1 MEGFLMPSIADLLKT
16 TVDQGASDLHI
27 AVGTAP
33 QIRMRGTLVPL
44 SFPLLTP
51 SDTQGLCYSVI
62 TDLQKKKFE
71 ETHELDFSFSQKGI
85 SRFRGNLYYDRG
97 SVAGAFRV
105 IPHNIPSV
113 DTLGLPASVKDII
126 KSPRGLVLVTGP
138 TGSGKTT
145 TLAAMV
151 DAINTT
157 RHEHIITVEDPI
169 EYVFAHKGCLVNQR
183 EIGQDSFSF
192 AEALRH
198 ILREDPDV
206 VLVGEIRDMET
217 MEAALTIAETGHL
230 TFGTLHTNSAVQ
242 TISRIIDIFPSNQQP
257 AVRSSLSLSL
267 VAVLSQTLIPRIN
280 GAGRVL
286 AAELMIPNAAIKNLI
301 RENKIHQIYSQ
312 LQLGQ
317 EKYGM
322 QTLNQALAS
331 LANKRIISEEDAYS
345 RSSDIEEL
353 RQTMSSGLTSKTGID
368 GPGVITAKGESFLE
382 GSNVKDIGGI
392 GSNMGVQGMPS
403 RSSSFPSQG
412 EKKTMMSHSK
422 V

>member
-1 MEGFLMPSIADLLKT
+1 MPSVADLLKT
-16 TVDQGASDLHI
+16 TVEQGASDLHI
-27 AVGTAP
+27 AAGTPP
-33 QIRMRGTLVPL
+33 QIRLRGSLVPL
-44 SFPLLTP
+44 NFPVLAP

-71 ETHELDFSFSQKGI
+71 ETHELDFSFSQKGV

-97 SVAGAFRV
+97 AVAGAFRV
-105 IPHNIPSV
+105 IPHEIPSI
-113 DTLGLPASVKDII
+113 DLLGLPPMIREII

-145 TLAAMV
+145 TLASMI
-151 DAINTT
+151 DEINQT
-157 RHEHIITVEDPI
+157 RHEHIITIEDPI
-169 EYVFAHKGCLVNQR
+169 EYVFPHKGCLVNQR
-183 EIGQDSFSF
+183 EIGQDSSSFS
-192 AEALRH
+192 EALRH

-242 TISRIIDIFPSNQQP
+242 TISRVIDIFPPNQQP
-257 AVRSSLSLSL
+257 EVRSSLSLSL
-267 VAVLSQTLIPRIN
+267 VAVLSQTLIPRIDT
-280 GAGRVL
+280 AGRVL
-286 AAELMIPNAAIKNLI
+286 AAELMIPNAAIRNLI

-317 EKYGM
+317 EKFGM

-331 LANKRIISEEDAYS
+331 LVNKKIISEEDAYN

-353 RQTMSSGLTSKTGID
+353 KQTISSGVMSKGGLTGNAGTSPLNKG
-368 GPGVITAKGESFLE
+368 GQNSMGSTAGKP
-382 GSNVKDIGGI
+382 DIGGDKPFSGI
-392 GSNMGVQGMPS
+392 DFGNL
-403 RSSSFPSQG
+403 
-412 EKKTMMSHSK
+412 
-422 V
+422 

>member
-1 MEGFLMPSIADLLKT
+1 MPSVADLLKT
-16 TVDQGASDLHI
+16 TVDYGASDLHI
-27 AVGTAP
+27 AAGTPP
-33 QIRMRGTLVPL
+33 QIRLRGSLVPL
-44 SFPLLTP
+44 NFPALAP

-71 ETHELDFSFSQKGI
+71 ETHELDFSFSQKGV

-97 SVAGAFRV
+97 AVAGAFRV
-105 IPHNIPSV
+105 IPHEIPSI
-113 DTLGLPASVKDII
+113 DLLGLPPMIREII

-145 TLAAMV
+145 TLASMI
-151 DAINTT
+151 DEINQT
-157 RHEHIITVEDPI
+157 RHEHIITIEDPI
-169 EYVFAHKGCLVNQR
+169 EYVFPHKGCLVNQR
-183 EIGQDSFSF
+183 EIGQDSSSF
-192 AEALRH
+192 FEALRH

-242 TISRIIDIFPSNQQP
+242 TISRVIDIFPPNQQP
-257 AVRSSLSLSL
+257 EVRSSLSLSL
-267 VAVLSQTLIPRIN
+267 VAVLSQTLIPRIDT
-280 GAGRVL
+280 AGRVL
-286 AAELMIPNAAIKNLI
+286 AAELMIPNAAIRNLI

-317 EKYGM
+317 EKFGM

-331 LANKRIISEEDAYS
+331 LVNKKIISEEDAYN

-353 RQTMSSGLTSKTGID
+353 KQTISSGVMSKGGLTGNAGTSPLNKG
-368 GPGVITAKGESFLE
+368 GQNSMGSTAGKP
-382 GSNVKDIGGI
+382 DIGGDKPFSGI
-392 GSNMGVQGMPS
+392 DFGNL
-403 RSSSFPSQG
+403 
-412 EKKTMMSHSK
+412 
-422 V
+422 

>member
-1 MEGFLMPSIADLLKT
+1 MPSIADLLKT

-33 QIRMRGTLVPL
+33 QIRMRGSLMPL
-44 SFPLLTP
+44 NFPALTP
-51 SDTQGLCYSVI
+51 SDTQGLCYSII

-105 IPHNIPSV
+105 IPHEIPSI
-113 DTLGLPASVKDII
+113 DTLGLPDSIKDVI

-169 EYVFAHKGCLVNQR
+169 EYVFSHKGCLVNQR
-183 EIGQDSFSF
+183 EIGQDSVSF
-192 AEALRH
+192 TEALRH

-280 GAGRVL
+280 GTGRVL
-286 AAELMIPNAAIKNLI
+286 AAELMIPNAAIRNLI

-322 QTLNQALAS
+322 QTLNQSLAS
-331 LANKRIISEEDAYS
+331 LANKRIISEKDAYS

-353 RQTMSSGLTSKTGID
+353 QQTMSSGLVSKTGVD
-368 GPGVITAKGESFLE
+368 GPGVLTPKSESFMDDSHIKTL
-382 GSNVKDIGGI
+382 GGNDSNIED
-392 GSNMGVQGMPS
+392 MP
-403 RSSSFPSQG
+403 RNAPSFPSQDR
-412 EKKTMMSHSK
+412 KKENDEPFEGIDFSK
-422 V
+422 L

>member
-1 MEGFLMPSIADLLKT
+1 MPSIADLLKT

-27 AVGTAP
+27 AAGTPP
-33 QIRMRGTLVPL
+33 QIRLRGSLVPL
-44 SFPLLTP
+44 NFPVLSP

-71 ETHELDFSFSQKGI
+71 ETHELDFSFSQKGV

-97 SVAGAFRV
+97 AVAGAFRV
-105 IPHNIPSV
+105 IPHEIPSI
-113 DTLGLPASVKDII
+113 DLLGLPPMVREII
-126 KSPRGLVLVTGP
+126 KSPRGLILVTGP

-145 TLAAMV
+145 TLASMI
-151 DAINTT
+151 DAINQT
-157 RHEHIITVEDPI
+157 RHEHIITIEDPI
-169 EYVFAHKGCLVNQR
+169 EYVFPHKGCLVNQR
-183 EIGQDSFSF
+183 EIGQDSSSFS
-192 AEALRH
+192 EALRH

-242 TISRIIDIFPSNQQP
+242 TISRVIDIFPPNQQP
-257 AVRSSLSLSL
+257 EVRSSLSLSL
-267 VAVLSQTLIPRIN
+267 VAVLSQTLMPRIDT
-280 GAGRVL
+280 AGRVL
-286 AAELMIPNAAIKNLI
+286 AAELMIPNAAIRNLI

-317 EKYGM
+317 EKFGM

-331 LANKRIISEEDAYS
+331 LVNKKIISEEDAYN

-353 RQTMSSGLTSKTGID
+353 KQTISSGVMSKGGLTGNAGTSVSNKGVLNSMGSMTGKPDFGGDKPFSGID
-368 GPGVITAKGESFLE
+368 FGNL
-382 GSNVKDIGGI
+382 
-392 GSNMGVQGMPS
+392 
-403 RSSSFPSQG
+403 
-412 EKKTMMSHSK
+412 
-422 V
+422 

>member
-1 MEGFLMPSIADLLKT
+1 MPSVADLLKT

-27 AVGTAP
+27 AAGTPP
-33 QIRMRGTLVPL
+33 QIRLRGSLVPL
-44 SFPLLTP
+44 NFPALAP

-71 ETHELDFSFSQKGI
+71 ETHELDFSFSQKGV

-97 SVAGAFRV
+97 AVAGAFRV
-105 IPHNIPSV
+105 IPHEIPSI
-113 DTLGLPASVKDII
+113 DLLGLPPMIREII

-145 TLAAMV
+145 TLASMI
-151 DAINTT
+151 DEINQT
-157 RHEHIITVEDPI
+157 RHEHIITIEDPI
-169 EYVFAHKGCLVNQR
+169 EYVFPHKGCLVNQR
-183 EIGQDSFSF
+183 EIGQDSSSFS
-192 AEALRH
+192 EALRH

-242 TISRIIDIFPSNQQP
+242 TISRVIDIFPPNQQP
-257 AVRSSLSLSL
+257 EVRSSLSLSL
-267 VAVLSQTLIPRIN
+267 VAVLSQTLIPRIDT
-280 GAGRVL
+280 AGRVL
-286 AAELMIPNAAIKNLI
+286 AAELMIPNAAIRNLI

-317 EKYGM
+317 EKFGM

-331 LANKRIISEEDAYS
+331 LVNKKIISEEDAYN

-353 RQTMSSGLTSKTGID
+353 KQAISSGVMSKGGLTGNTGTSASNKGGQNPTGSMAGKPDIGVDKPFSGID
-368 GPGVITAKGESFLE
+368 FGNL
-382 GSNVKDIGGI
+382 
-392 GSNMGVQGMPS
+392 
-403 RSSSFPSQG
+403 
-412 EKKTMMSHSK
+412 
-422 V
+422 

>member
-1 MEGFLMPSIADLLKT
+1 MPSVADLLKT

-27 AVGTAP
+27 AAGTPP
-33 QIRMRGTLVPL
+33 QIRLRGSLVPL
-44 SFPLLTP
+44 NFPALAP

-71 ETHELDFSFSQKGI
+71 ETHELDFSFSQKGV

-97 SVAGAFRV
+97 AVAGAFRV
-105 IPHNIPSV
+105 IPHEIPSI
-113 DTLGLPASVKDII
+113 DLLGLPPMIREII

-145 TLAAMV
+145 TLASMI
-151 DAINTT
+151 DAINQT
-157 RHEHIITVEDPI
+157 RHEHIITIEDPI
-169 EYVFAHKGCLVNQR
+169 EYVFPHKGCLVNQR
-183 EIGQDSFSF
+183 EIGQDSSSFS
-192 AEALRH
+192 EALRH

-242 TISRIIDIFPSNQQP
+242 TISRVIDIFPPNQQP
-257 AVRSSLSLSL
+257 EVRSSLSLSL
-267 VAVLSQTLIPRIN
+267 VAVLSQTLIPRIDT
-280 GAGRVL
+280 AGRVL
-286 AAELMIPNAAIKNLI
+286 AAELMIPNAAIRNLV

-317 EKYGM
+317 EKFGM

-331 LANKRIISEEDAYS
+331 LVNKRIISEEDAYN

-353 RQTMSSGLTSKTGID
+353 KQAINSGVTSKGGLAGNAGQNHTGSTGGKAGINGDKPFSGID
-368 GPGVITAKGESFLE
+368 FGNL
-382 GSNVKDIGGI
+382 
-392 GSNMGVQGMPS
+392 
-403 RSSSFPSQG
+403 
-412 EKKTMMSHSK
+412 
-422 V
+422 

>member
-1 MEGFLMPSIADLLKT
+1 MPSVADLLKT

-27 AVGTAP
+27 AAGTPP
-33 QIRMRGTLVPL
+33 QIRLRGSLVPL
-44 SFPLLTP
+44 NFPALAP

-71 ETHELDFSFSQKGI
+71 ETHELDFSFSQKGV

-97 SVAGAFRV
+97 AVAGAFRV
-105 IPHNIPSV
+105 IPHEIPSI
-113 DTLGLPASVKDII
+113 DLLGLPPMIREII

-145 TLAAMV
+145 TLASMI
-151 DAINTT
+151 DEINQT
-157 RHEHIITVEDPI
+157 RHEHIITIEDPI
-169 EYVFAHKGCLVNQR
+169 EYVFPHKGCLVNQR
-183 EIGQDSFSF
+183 EIGQDSSSFS
-192 AEALRH
+192 EALRH

-242 TISRIIDIFPSNQQP
+242 TISRVIDIFPPNQQP
-257 AVRSSLSLSL
+257 EVRSSLSLSL
-267 VAVLSQTLIPRIN
+267 VAVLSQTLIPRIDT
-280 GAGRVL
+280 AGRVL
-286 AAELMIPNAAIKNLI
+286 AAELMIPNAAIRNLI

-317 EKYGM
+317 EKFGM

-331 LANKRIISEEDAYS
+331 LVNKKIISEEDAYN

-353 RQTMSSGLTSKTGID
+353 KQAISSGVMSKGGLTGNTGTSASNKAGQNSTGSMAGKPDIGVDKPFSGID
-368 GPGVITAKGESFLE
+368 FGNL
-382 GSNVKDIGGI
+382 
-392 GSNMGVQGMPS
+392 
-403 RSSSFPSQG
+403 
-412 EKKTMMSHSK
+412 
-422 V
+422 

>member
-1 MEGFLMPSIADLLKT
+1 MPSIADLLKT

-27 AVGTAP
+27 AAGTPP
-33 QIRMRGTLVPL
+33 QIRLRGSLAPL
-44 SFPLLTP
+44 NFPVLSP

-71 ETHELDFSFSQKGI
+71 ETHELDFSFSQKGV

-97 SVAGAFRV
+97 AVAGAFRV
-105 IPHNIPSV
+105 IPHEIPSI
-113 DTLGLPASVKDII
+113 DLLGLPPMIREII
-126 KSPRGLVLVTGP
+126 KSPRGLILVTGP

-145 TLAAMV
+145 TLASMI
-151 DAINTT
+151 DAINQT
-157 RHEHIITVEDPI
+157 RHEHIITIEDPI
-169 EYVFAHKGCLVNQR
+169 EYVFPHKGCLVNQR
-183 EIGQDSFSF
+183 EIGQDSSSFS
-192 AEALRH
+192 EALRH

-242 TISRIIDIFPSNQQP
+242 TISRVIDIFPPNQQP
-257 AVRSSLSLSL
+257 EVRSSLSLSL
-267 VAVLSQTLIPRIN
+267 VAVLSQTLIPRVDTS
-280 GAGRVL
+280 GRVL
-286 AAELMIPNAAIKNLI
+286 AAELMIPNAAIRNLI

-317 EKYGM
+317 EKFGM

-331 LANKRIISEEDAYS
+331 LVNKRIISEEDAYN

-353 RQTMSSGLTSKTGID
+353 KQAISSGVMSKGGLMGNAGTSISNNAGQ
-368 GPGVITAKGESFLE
+368 SHM
-382 GSNVKDIGGI
+382 GSMAGKPDIGGDKPFSGI
-392 GSNMGVQGMPS
+392 DFGNL
-403 RSSSFPSQG
+403 
-412 EKKTMMSHSK
+412 
-422 V
+422 

>member
-1 MEGFLMPSIADLLKT
+1 MPSIADLLKT

-27 AVGTAP
+27 AAGTPP
-33 QIRMRGTLVPL
+33 QIRLRGSLVPL
-44 SFPLLTP
+44 NFPVLSP

-71 ETHELDFSFSQKGI
+71 ETHELDFSFSQKGV

-97 SVAGAFRV
+97 AVAGAFRV
-105 IPHNIPSV
+105 IPHEIPSI
-113 DTLGLPASVKDII
+113 DLLGLPPMIREII
-126 KSPRGLVLVTGP
+126 KSPRGLILVTGP

-145 TLAAMV
+145 TLASMI
-151 DAINTT
+151 DAINQT
-157 RHEHIITVEDPI
+157 RHEHIITIEDPI
-169 EYVFAHKGCLVNQR
+169 EYVFPHKGCLVNQR
-183 EIGQDSFSF
+183 EIGQDSSSFS
-192 AEALRH
+192 EALRH

-242 TISRIIDIFPSNQQP
+242 TISRVIDIFPPNQQP
-257 AVRSSLSLSL
+257 EVRSSLSLSL
-267 VAVLSQTLIPRIN
+267 VAVLSQTLIPRIDTS
-280 GAGRVL
+280 GRVL
-286 AAELMIPNAAIKNLI
+286 AAELMIPNAAIRNLI

-317 EKYGM
+317 EKFGM

-331 LANKRIISEEDAYS
+331 LVNKKIISEEDAYN

-353 RQTMSSGLTSKTGID
+353 KQAISSGVMSKGGLMGNAGTSISNNAGQSNMGSMTGK
-368 GPGVITAKGESFLE
+368 P
-382 GSNVKDIGGI
+382 DIGGDKPFSGI
-392 GSNMGVQGMPS
+392 DFGNL
-403 RSSSFPSQG
+403 
-412 EKKTMMSHSK
+412 
-422 V
+422 

>member
-1 MEGFLMPSIADLLKT
+1 MPSIADLLKT

-27 AVGTAP
+27 AAGTPP
-33 QIRMRGTLVPL
+33 QIRLRGSLAPL
-44 SFPLLTP
+44 NFPVLSP

-71 ETHELDFSFSQKGI
+71 ETHELDFSFSQKGV

-97 SVAGAFRV
+97 AVAGAFRV
-105 IPHNIPSV
+105 IPHEIPSI
-113 DTLGLPASVKDII
+113 DLLGLPPMIREII
-126 KSPRGLVLVTGP
+126 KSPRGLILVTGP

-145 TLAAMV
+145 TLASMI
-151 DAINTT
+151 DAINQT
-157 RHEHIITVEDPI
+157 RHEHIITIEDPI
-169 EYVFAHKGCLVNQR
+169 EYVFPHKGCLVNQR
-183 EIGQDSFSF
+183 EIGQDSSSFS
-192 AEALRH
+192 EALRH

-242 TISRIIDIFPSNQQP
+242 TISRVIDIFPPNQQP
-257 AVRSSLSLSL
+257 EVRSSLSLSL
-267 VAVLSQTLIPRIN
+267 VAVLSQTLIPRVDTS
-280 GAGRVL
+280 GRVL
-286 AAELMIPNAAIKNLI
+286 AAELMIPNAAIRNLI

-317 EKYGM
+317 EKFGM

-331 LANKRIISEEDAYS
+331 LVNKRIISEEDAYN

-353 RQTMSSGLTSKTGID
+353 KQAISSGVTSKGGLMGNAGISVSNNSGQSSMGSMAGRPDADGDKPFSGID
-368 GPGVITAKGESFLE
+368 FGNL
-382 GSNVKDIGGI
+382 
-392 GSNMGVQGMPS
+392 
-403 RSSSFPSQG
+403 
-412 EKKTMMSHSK
+412 
-422 V
+422 

>member
-1 MEGFLMPSIADLLKT
+1 MPSVADLLKT

-27 AVGTAP
+27 AAGTPP
-33 QIRMRGTLVPL
+33 QIRLRGSLVPL
-44 SFPLLTP
+44 NFPALAP

-71 ETHELDFSFSQKGI
+71 ETHELDFSFSQKGV

-97 SVAGAFRV
+97 AVAGAFRV
-105 IPHNIPSV
+105 IPHEIPSI
-113 DTLGLPASVKDII
+113 DLLGLPPMIREII

-145 TLAAMV
+145 TLASMI
-151 DAINTT
+151 DEINQT
-157 RHEHIITVEDPI
+157 RHEHIITIEDPI
-169 EYVFAHKGCLVNQR
+169 EYVFPHKGCLVNQR
-183 EIGQDSFSF
+183 EIGQDSSSFS
-192 AEALRH
+192 EALRH

-242 TISRIIDIFPSNQQP
+242 TISRVIDIFPPNQQP
-257 AVRSSLSLSL
+257 EVRSSLSLSL
-267 VAVLSQTLIPRIN
+267 VAVLSQTLIPRIDT
-280 GAGRVL
+280 AGRVL
-286 AAELMIPNAAIKNLI
+286 AAELMIPNAAIRNLI

-317 EKYGM
+317 EKFGM

-331 LANKRIISEEDAYS
+331 LVNKKIISEEDAYN

-353 RQTMSSGLTSKTGID
+353 KQTISSGVMSKGGLTGNAGTSPLNKGGQNSMGSMTGK
-368 GPGVITAKGESFLE
+368 P
-382 GSNVKDIGGI
+382 DIGGDKPFSGI
-392 GSNMGVQGMPS
+392 DFVNL
-403 RSSSFPSQG
+403 
-412 EKKTMMSHSK
+412 
-422 V
+422 

>member
-1 MEGFLMPSIADLLKT
+1 MPSIADLLKT

-27 AVGTAP
+27 AAGTPP
-33 QIRMRGTLVPL
+33 QIRLRGSLVPL
-44 SFPLLTP
+44 NFPVLSP

-71 ETHELDFSFSQKGI
+71 ETHELDFSFSQKGV

-97 SVAGAFRV
+97 AVAGAFRV
-105 IPHNIPSV
+105 IPHEIPSI
-113 DTLGLPASVKDII
+113 DLLGLPPMIREII
-126 KSPRGLVLVTGP
+126 KSPRGLILVTGP

-145 TLAAMV
+145 TLASMI
-151 DAINTT
+151 DAINQT
-157 RHEHIITVEDPI
+157 RHEHIITIEDPI
-169 EYVFAHKGCLVNQR
+169 EYVFPHKGCLVNQR
-183 EIGQDSFSF
+183 EIGQDSSSFS
-192 AEALRH
+192 EALRH

-242 TISRIIDIFPSNQQP
+242 TISRVIDIFPPNQQP
-257 AVRSSLSLSL
+257 EVRSSLSLSL
-267 VAVLSQTLIPRIN
+267 VAVLSQTLIPRIDT
-280 GAGRVL
+280 AGRVL
-286 AAELMIPNAAIKNLI
+286 AAELMIPNAAIRNLI

-317 EKYGM
+317 EKFGM

-331 LANKRIISEEDAYS
+331 LVNKKIISEEDAYN

-353 RQTMSSGLTSKTGID
+353 KQAISSGVMSKGGLMGNAGTSISNNAGQSNMGSMTGK
-368 GPGVITAKGESFLE
+368 P
-382 GSNVKDIGGI
+382 DIGGDKPFSGI
-392 GSNMGVQGMPS
+392 DFGNL
-403 RSSSFPSQG
+403 
-412 EKKTMMSHSK
+412 
-422 V
+422 